1 MDQVEAMRAFVA
13 VAQEN
18 SFTRAAK
25 RLGKSTKLV
34 SNHVAALEAR
44 LSTQLFNRTTR
55 SVSLTD
61 VGAAYLERC
70 RPILEQFDELDD
82 LVQDR
87 QSALSGPIRITAP
100 TSFGSTRL
108 VHALAPFQADHPD
121 IDVELHLTDTRV
133 ALVEE
138 GFDLAVR
145 VGTLRDSTLR
155 VRKLSDMPLVVVA
168 SPHYLNSHGRPG
180 HPRALAS
187 HNCII
192 DQALTDRASWR
203 FNIGGTEETV
213 RVSGNISVNTPGAL
227 AETATSGMGIA
238 RCPLYVVESALED
251 GRLVELF
258 RAHRVTEYGLY
269 ALYPPNRHL
278 TARLRALIDHLAAAF
293 GPRESWKASVER

>member
-13 VAQEN
+13 VAQEH
-18 SFTRAAK
+18 SFTGAAR

-55 SVSLTD
+55 NVALTD

-70 RPILEQFDELDD
+70 RPILEQFDELED
-82 LVQDR
+82 LVHDR
-87 QSALSGPIRITAP
+87 QSALSGQIRITAP
-100 TSFGSTRL
+100 TSFGSMRL
-108 VHALAPFQADHPD
+108 VRALAPFQAEHPA
-121 IDVELHLTDTRV
+121 IEIELYLTDTRV

-145 VGTLRDSTLR
+145 IGTLRDSTLR
-155 VRKLSDMPLVVVA
+155 VRKLADMPLVIVA
-168 SPHYLNSHGRPG
+168 SAEYLETHGRPG

-187 HNCII
+187 HNCVA
-192 DQALTDRASWR
+192 DQFLTDRTSWR
-203 FNIGGTEETV
+203 FDMGGDEESV

-227 AETATSGMGIA
+227 AEAAINGMGIA
-238 RCPLYVVESALED
+238 RCPYYVVEAALAD
-251 GRLVELF
+251 GRLEELF
-258 RAHRVTEYGLY
+258 RDHRITDFGLY

-278 TARLRALIDHLAAAF
+278 TARMRALIDHLAGFFGSAA
-293 GPRESWKASVER
+293 GR